1 MKQTLSTIVIAIYTI
16 ATFAQPNKVVSAFN
30 YLKYYTQ
37 DKNYEDLKKAKAA
50 IDEATVHEGTKD
62 NAKTFFYRGNI
73 YIAIF
78 DYVREQELKKST
90 ETNES
95 LKRYAAY
102 RALSMAELDE
112 AYAAYKKTLELDT
125 KKGYSEEVMDQM
137 NVVYSDYMDKF
148 NSELNGK
155 AYANAISAYEKAN
168 TVNSIL
174 IPTKIDTGSMYN
186 YALCAQRTQDFT
198 KATTI
203 FGKLVDMKFMKHK
216 SNLALIGV
224 YNEMGDTA
232 NAKKQIDIAKKA
244 YPGNLDIIIEE
255 INYYLKADKAPQAI
269 TSLEEGIKADPN
281 NAELHLILGQ
291 TFNKMAFPKDAAG
304 KEMSKPAKYD
314 EYIKNAEIQLVKS
327 IELKSDYTNAY
338 YTLGYFYS
346 NQGAM
351 IYNAAQKLTDIQV
364 LSKQEKI
371 ADGFFLKAIPLLEKT
386 LELDPTDKETM
397 KALKQLYLKT
407 NQTETEKYKKVD
419 AMLKK

>member
-1 MKQTLSTIVIAIYTI
+1 MKNTISSVVMVFFATAI
-16 ATFAQPNKVVSAFN
+16 FAQQNKVVSAYN

-37 DKNYEDLKKAKAA
+37 DKNYEDLQKAKAA

-78 DYVREQELKKST
+78 DYVRDMELKKST
-90 ETNES
+90 EKEETP
-95 LKRYAAY
+95 KRYAAY
-102 RALSMAELDE
+102 RTLTMAELDE
-112 AYAAYKKTLELDT
+112 AYSAYKKTLELDN
-125 KKGYSEEVMDQM
+125 KKAYTEEVMNQM

-148 NSELNGK
+148 NSELKGK
-155 AYANAISAYEKAN
+155 EYSNAISAYEKAN
-168 TVNSIL
+168 TISSAFF
-174 IPTKIDTGSMYN
+174 PTRIDTGSLYN
-186 YALCAQRTQDFT
+186 YGLSALRTKDYV
-198 KATTI
+198 KATTV
-203 FGKLVDMKFMKHK
+203 FTKLVDMKFMKHK

-232 NAKKQIDIAKKA
+232 SAKKQIDIAKKE

-255 INYYLKADKAPQAI
+255 INYYLKQDKAPQAL

-304 KEMSKPAKYD
+304 KEMPKPVKYD
-314 EYIKNAEIQLVKS
+314 EYIKNAENHLLKS
-327 IELKSDYTNAY
+327 IELKKNYTNAY
-338 YTLGYFYS
+338 YTLGHFYS

-351 IYNAAQKLTDIQV
+351 IYNAAQKLTDLQT
-364 LSKQEKI
+364 LSKQEKM
-371 ADGFFLKAIPLLEKT
+371 ADGFFLKAIPYLEKA
-386 LELDPTDKETM
+386 LELEPTDKDTM

-407 NQTETEKYKKVD
+407 NQTETEKYKKLEE
-419 AMLKK
+419 MLKK